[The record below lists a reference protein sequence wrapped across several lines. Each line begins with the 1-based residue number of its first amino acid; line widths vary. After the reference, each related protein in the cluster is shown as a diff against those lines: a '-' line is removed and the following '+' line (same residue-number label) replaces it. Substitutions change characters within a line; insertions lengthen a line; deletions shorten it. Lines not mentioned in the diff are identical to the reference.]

1 MFRLRSHA
9 HWALPLS
16 LGLTALT
23 LTVPAASAA
32 PAGSAPSGGTRA
44 GAAPV
49 RDDFNG
55 DGYADLAVGAPNA
68 TVSGRTAA
76 GYVSV
81 MYGGPHGLS
90 TGHRT
95 ILSRA
100 TAGVPGVPVRGQHF
114 GLQISEGDLDGD
126 GYADLVVGSGSPRDG
141 GAVVWGGPHG
151 LSGGPALPATDTQ
164 TGDFDGDGHL
174 DLAVFDAGFGG
185 GDDPAGTTA
194 TIWKGPLRRTGAPA
208 ARTPLDPGHLQYID
222 IRDGD
227 TGDINGDGRSDLV
240 LTGYCG
246 DGNYCGTLYLSGP
259 GGLTRVDDQHPGGD
273 GAAAIGDLNGDGYD
287 DLVSGYQDDNAVW
300 VMYGGAGGLGGRDT
314 WKRFTQDTPGV
325 PGGREEHDQFGR
337 SVAVGDITG
346 DGVDDLVVGAPDE
359 NGEGVVDVLRGSRS
373 GLTGTGAQAFGQ
385 DTAGVPG
392 TAEPYDSFGYVV
404 RLLDV
409 NGNGHADL
417 AAAAPGE
424 DGGNGAVWVLRGR
437 PSGLTT
443 DAALAFGGKAV
454 KAPYAKASFGL
465 ALR

>member
-9 HWALPLS
+9 RWALPLS

-32 PAGSAPSGGTRA
+32 PS
-44 GAAPV
+44 GAAPSKSAPA
-49 RDDFNG
+49 RDDFDG

-68 TVSGRTAA
+68 TVGGRAGA
-76 GYVSV
+76 GYVAV

-90 TGHRT
+90 TGHRA

-100 TAGVPGVPVRGQHF
+100 TAGIPGDPVKGQGF
-114 GLQISEGDLDGD
+114 GRQVSEGDLDGD

-141 GAVVWGGPHG
+141 GAVVWGGPRG
-151 LSGGPALPATDTQ
+151 LSGGRQIPATDTQ
-164 TGDFDGDGHL
+164 TGDFDGDGRL
-174 DLAVFDAGFGG
+174 DLAVFSAGFGG

-194 TIWKGPLRRTGAPA
+194 TIWKGPLKRTGTPA
-208 ARTPLDPGHLQYID
+208 ARTPLDPDHLQYID

-227 TGDINGDGRSDLV
+227 TGDINGDGRTDLV

-246 DGNYCGTLYLSGP
+246 DGSNCSVLYLSGP
-259 GGLTRVDDQHPGGD
+259 AGLTRVTDQHPGGD
-273 GAAAIGDLNGDGYD
+273 GAAAIGDLDGDGYD
-287 DLVSGYQDDNAVW
+287 DLVTGFQNDDAVW
-300 VMYGGAGGLGGRDT
+300 VMYGSAAGLGGRDT

-325 PGGREEHDQFGR
+325 PGSREETDEFGQ

-346 DGVDDLVVGAPDE
+346 DGIDDLAVGAPDE

-385 DTAGVPG
+385 NSKGVPG
-392 TAEPYDSFGYVV
+392 TAEQYDSFGYVV
-404 RLLDV
+404 RLLDI

-454 KAPYAKASFGL
+454 RAPYTKAGFGFE
-465 ALR
+465 LR